1 MTTTYVTVADV
12 QSQLNAS
19 YDAVNKV
26 YTVYGINITE
36 ASFQAH
42 TDFANMY
49 INAVVGADLDTTD
62 YRYMFAVMAAKDLA
76 AMRILVVSSGGA
88 LIGAFDYFLG
98 DLRVARSGPYA
109 AAIER
114 AITGFREDLA
124 RQMLN
129 LALPVKAAEA
139 SAAGDV
145 PTYSG
150 GLISP

>member
-26 YTVYGINITE
+26 YTVYGISITE

-42 TDFANMY
+42 VDFANMY
-49 INAVVGADLDTTD
+49 MNAVVGADLTTTD

-76 AMRILVVSSGGA
+76 ALRILVVSSGGA

-114 AITGFREDLA
+114 AIAGFREDLA
-124 RQMLN
+124 KQMLN
-129 LALPVKAAEA
+129 LVAPVKAAEA

-145 PTYSG
+145 PTYQG
-150 GLISP
+150 GLVGP

>member
-12 QSQLNAS
+12 QAQLNAT
-19 YDAVNKV
+19 YDAVNHV
-26 YTVYGINITE
+26 YTVYGISIAE
-36 ASFQAH
+36 SSFQAH
-42 TDFANMY
+42 TDFANTY
-49 INAVVGADLDTTD
+49 INAVLGADLNTAD

-76 AMRILVVSSGGA
+76 AMRVLIVSSGGA

-114 AITGFREDLA
+114 AITGFRDDFA

-129 LALPVKAAEA
+129 LAAPVKAAEA
-139 SAAGDV
+139 SGREDV
-145 PTYSG
+145 PTYCG
-150 GLISP
+150 GLIGP

>member
-12 QSQLNAS
+12 QSQLNAT

-26 YTVYGINITE
+26 YTVYGISITE

-42 TDFANMY
+42 VDFANMY
-49 INAVVGADLDTTD
+49 INAVVGADLTTTD

-76 AMRILVVSSGGA
+76 ALRILVVSSGGA

-114 AITGFREDLA
+114 AIAGFREDLA
-124 RQMLN
+124 KQMLN
-129 LALPVKAAEA
+129 LVAPVKAAEA

-145 PTYSG
+145 PTYQG
-150 GLISP
+150 GLVGP